1 MRWIGFLLNLAVMAA
16 LGVAYMAPY
25 LDPRSF
31 WPPAFAGL
39 VFPILV
45 GLQLVFLVFWLAGR
59 KWVFAGIAAVALLPA
74 LRESAHYLRWPYVSF
89 GKESSDEEM
98 DSLAAAQP
106 PSMRILSW
114 NVRVFNK
121 NAPDVRFSGRDS
133 ILALLAGQQPDVICF
148 QEYFTMSGTED
159 NDHQKLVR
167 EATGLRYFS
176 FWEAL
181 RDKKGR
187 QWGLAIVSRYPVLE
201 AGEVDFPGGGTL
213 NGCQYADLETPSG
226 RVRIFNTHLQSIHL
240 STVDYGLDD
249 AVSEMREAN
258 TRRVTLL
265 KFRDAYQARADQ
277 ATRLEDA
284 VLDSPWPVVLC
295 GDFND
300 PPQSYAYHRV
310 SSGLN
315 DAFSQ
320 AGRGL
325 ARTHATLPGVRID
338 YVLVDTSLSVLRY
351 WAMPS
356 QLTDHYPI
364 VVEVGLPE

>member
-25 LDPRSF
+25 LDPRTF
-31 WPPAFAGL
+31 WPAAFAGL

-45 GLQLVFLVFWLAGR
+45 GLQGLFLIFWLAGR

-89 GKESSDEEM
+89 GKERSVEGL
-98 DSLAAAQP
+98 DSLATAQP
-106 PSMRILSW
+106 SSLRILSW

-121 NAPDVRFSGRDS
+121 NTPDVRFAGRDS
-133 ILALLAGQQPDVICF
+133 ILALLAAQQPDVICF
-148 QEYFTMSGTED
+148 QEYFTMPTVEG

-167 EATGLRYFS
+167 EATGLPYFS

-201 AGEVDFPGGGTL
+201 AGEVDFPGGGVL

-226 RVRIFNTHLQSIHL
+226 RIRIFNTHLQSIHL
-240 STVDYGLDD
+240 STEDFGLDD
-249 AVSEMREAN
+249 AVSELSEAN

-310 SSGLN
+310 SFGLQ
-315 DAFSQ
+315 DAFSV

-325 ARTHATLPGVRID
+325 ARTHASLPGVRID
-338 YVLVDTSLSVLRY
+338 YVLVDTALEVLRY
-351 WAMPS
+351 SALPRKI
-356 QLTDHYPI
+356 TDHYPI
-364 VVEVGLPE
+364 VVELGK